1 MTVKE
6 NISAYAWTKTRQII
20 MEKQV
25 KNISYW
31 QVFPFPNLSFSPI
44 TLLILYSFSI
54 VYQKFGEK
62 TKKTC
67 FHKCWNALHNSSRL
81 NPFWGN
87 IFSNQCRWRQNTN
100 SRWFKVTKLHHL
112 EVTIRLSKGHAVTIP
127 TGHSFYPE
135 LPPENEHM
143 TLKID
148 GWKMKSSYQ
157 NWLPFAELPGYIYT
171 FLLFWGWN
179 NTSYPFIGGPCP
191 SISIERLFHR
201 PLPEVPG
208 SFPMYIS
215 PFKLVN
221 SPPAKGSQECLSSAL
236 EKQEAISYI

>member
-67 FHKCWNALHNSSRL
+67 FHKCWNALSQLFAAETLFGR
-81 NPFWGN
+81 N

-100 SRWFKVTKLHHL
+100 SRWFKVTQ
-112 EVTIRLSKGHAVTIP
+112 TSSPRGH
-127 TGHSFYPE
+127 
-135 LPPENEHM
+135 
-143 TLKID
+143 D
-148 GWKMKSSYQ
+148 
-157 NWLPFAELPGYIYT
+157 
-171 FLLFWGWN
+171 
-179 NTSYPFIGGPCP
+179 
-191 SISIERLFHR
+191 
-201 PLPEVPG
+201 
-208 SFPMYIS
+208 S
-215 PFKLVN
+215 PFKGSCCHHPNRSQFLPWT
-221 SPPAKGSQECLSSAL
+221 SPWKTNIWPWKLMVGRWNLPTKIGYHLQNCQVTSTPFCFFGGEITRVTHL
-236 EKQEAISYI
+236 